1 MIGWQA
7 FLLHDPVM
15 LMTTPDWATI
25 ASLATAGTTLVLAF
39 ATFASVRSGYRTA
52 RAAERSLQASL
63 RPLLAPSRLQDASQ
77 KVGFAD
83 EHWVHVAGSGGAA
96 DVTDTAI
103 YLVMSLRNSG
113 NGIAV
118 LHGWKYTPGWEPGNS
133 RHSAIDSFHRLTRD
147 IYVPAGDLGFWQGAV
162 RDPGSAEFSALR
174 DAIQARRRLM
184 IELLYGDYEGGQ
196 RTISLFS
203 LRPRDDDGG
212 WLVSVARHWNIDRAD
227 PR

>member
-1 MIGWQA
+1 M
-7 FLLHDPVM
+7 P
-15 LMTTPDWATI
+15 MTMPDWATI

-39 ATFASVRSGYRTA
+39 ATFASVRSGNRTA
-52 RAAERSLQASL
+52 RAAERSLQVNL
-63 RPLLAPSRLQDASQ
+63 RPLLGPSRLQDPSQ
-77 KVGFAD
+77 KVGFVD
-83 EHWVHVAGSGGAA
+83 DHWVHVPGSGGVAEA
-96 DVTDTAI
+96 TDSAI
-103 YLVMSLRNSG
+103 YLVMSLRNAG

-118 LHGWKYTPGWEPGNS
+118 LHGWTFTPDRSPGNPQ
-133 RHSAIDSFHRLTRD
+133 HSNVAAFRRLTRD
-147 IYVPAGDLGFWQGAV
+147 IYVQAGDLGFWQGAF
-162 RDPGSAEFSALR
+162 RDPESAEFAAAS

-203 LRPRDDDGG
+203 LIPREDGS

>member
-1 MIGWQA
+1 
-7 FLLHDPVM
+7 
-15 LMTTPDWATI
+15 MTTTDWATI

-39 ATFASVRSGYRTA
+39 ATFASVRSGIRTA

-63 RPLLAPSRLQDASQ
+63 RPLLGPSRLEDPPQ

-83 EHWVHVAGSGGAA
+83 DHWVHLPGSGGAA
-96 DVTDTAI
+96 DLTDAAI
-103 YLVMSLRNSG
+103 YLAMSLRNSG

-118 LHGWKYTPGWEPGNS
+118 LHGWTFTPYRETGSPK
-133 RHSAIDSFHRLTRD
+133 HSKVEVFRRLTRD
-147 IYVPAGDLGFWQGAV
+147 IYVAAGDIGFWQGAL
-162 RDPGSAEFSALR
+162 RDPTSVEFAAAR
-174 DAIQARRRLM
+174 DVIEERGRIM
-184 IELLYGDYEGGQ
+184 IELLYGDLDGGQ

-203 LRPRDDDGG
+203 LVPRDDGG

>member
-1 MIGWQA
+1 M
-7 FLLHDPVM
+7 LLNV
-15 LMTTPDWATI
+15 PDWATI

-39 ATFASVRSGYRTA
+39 ATFASVRSGNRTA
-52 RAAERSLQASL
+52 RAAERSLQISL
-63 RPLLAPSRLQDASQ
+63 RPLLGPSRLQDPTQ

-83 EHWVHVAGSGGAA
+83 DHWVHVPGGGGAA
-96 DVTDTAI
+96 DVTDSAI

-118 LHGWKYTPGWEPGNS
+118 LHSWLLSTERELGNTQ
-133 RHSAIDSFHRLTRD
+133 HSNIDTFRRLTRD
-147 IYVPAGDLGFWQGAV
+147 IYVPAGDLGFWQGAL
-162 RDPGSAEFSALR
+162 REPGTAEFTAAR
-174 DAIQARRRLM
+174 AAIQARRRLT
-184 IELLYGDYEGGQ
+184 IELLYGDHEGGQ

-203 LRPRDDDGG
+203 LIPRDDGG